1 MGTLEGE
8 IMDALTFCNQTT
20 AHYDNLVDTMF
31 FIFNCTVLTLTLVLG
46 LPGNL
51 WVCWVVFRT
60 KSLQTCNNALLVS
73 LAASDLLKC
82 SVDTPLLLFSFLRYG
97 KDGQVSVPVCTLQQF
112 TYALCSCVQLLTLV
126 SISVERFQAIA
137 FPFQTDRRK
146 ARARLWILSIWACGL
161 ILAIISLT
169 LSEKALFYMLCRPY
183 TGRHGDNRYWDPF
196 GPYVLVPVWGLS
208 LTVIVIHYMRIFK
221 VVRQHRKKVFNRGVQ
236 LRPTVS
242 EHVWGLLSVSA
253 SGPRTAPP
261 DSFKSLPSAGSA
273 SPLPPR
279 RAVLLVAEAGAP
291 CARLPTGGAPVRPPE
306 IVGAVCLL
314 TPGARE
320 RGKKQMEGKLAQRF
334 GYIIIAFT
342 LFWVPMVVILLINVI
357 SWQDTDKLLME
368 LETSAMVLTCV
379 QAAVDPLIYTL
390 VTRQFRSELS
400 KILSSIPRCPLKLRA

>member
-1 MGTLEGE
+1 
-8 IMDALTFCNQTT
+8 MDAHTFWNQTT
-20 AHYDNLVDTMF
+20 AHNETLVETMF

-46 LPGNL
+46 SPGNL

-60 KSLQTCNNALLVS
+60 KSLQTSNNALLVS

-97 KDGQVSVPVCTLQQF
+97 KDSQVSVPVCTLQQF

-137 FPFQTDRRK
+137 FPFQTERRK
-146 ARARLWILSIWACGL
+146 ARVRVWILSIWACGL
-161 ILAIISLT
+161 ILAVISLT
-169 LSEKALFYMLCRPY
+169 LAKEALFYMLCRPH
-183 TGRHGDNRYWDPF
+183 TNEHPYWDPF

-208 LTVIVIHYMRIFK
+208 LTVIVVHYVRIFK
-221 VVRQHRKKVFNRGVQ
+221 VVRKHRKKVFNRGVQ

-242 EHVWGLLSVSA
+242 GHVWDWLSVLASA
-253 SGPRTAPP
+253 PRTA
-261 DSFKSLPSAGSA
+261 
-273 SPLPPR
+273 PLPPR
-279 RAVLLVAEAGAP
+279 RTVLLVAEAGAP
-291 CARLPTGGAPVRPPE
+291 CAGSSTGGATGRPPE

-320 RGKKQMEGKLAQRF
+320 RGKKQMEGKVAQRF

-342 LFWVPMVVILLINVI
+342 LFWLPMVVILLTNFI

-368 LETSAMVLTCV
+368 LETSALVLTCV

-400 KILSSIPRCPLKLRA
+400 KILSSIPGCPLKLKA

>member
-1 MGTLEGE
+1 
-8 IMDALTFCNQTT
+8 MDARTFWNET
-20 AHYDNLVDTMF
+20 AAHRETHVDTMF
-31 FIFNCTVLTLTLVLG
+31 LIFNCTVLTLTLVLG

-60 KSLQTCNNALLVS
+60 KSLQTSNNALLVS

-97 KDGQVSVPVCTLQQF
+97 EDGQVSVSVCTLQQF

-137 FPFQTDRRK
+137 FPFQTERRK
-146 ARARLWILSIWACGL
+146 ARVCLWILSIWVCGL

-169 LSEKALFYMLCRPY
+169 LSKKALFYMLCRPHI
-183 TGRHGDNRYWDPF
+183 GGEERLRYWDPF

-208 LTVIVIHYMRIFK
+208 LTVIIIHYVRIFK

-242 EHVWGLLSVSA
+242 EHVWGWLGVPASA
-253 SGPRTAPP
+253 PRTAPQG
-261 DSFKSLPSAGSA
+261 SFKSVGSG

-279 RAVLLVAEAGAP
+279 RTVLLVAEAGAP
-291 CARLPTGGAPVRPPE
+291 GAGSSTGGAPGRHPE

-320 RGKKQMEGKLAQRF
+320 RGKKQMEGKVAQRF

-342 LFWVPMVVILLINVI
+342 LFWMPMVVILLMNVI
-357 SWQDTDKLLME
+357 SWQDADKV
-368 LETSAMVLTCV
+368 S
-379 QAAVDPLIYTL
+379 AAVFFIRLL
-390 VTRQFRSELS
+390 L
-400 KILSSIPRCPLKLRA
+400 

>member
-1 MGTLEGE
+1 
-8 IMDALTFCNQTT
+8 MDIHTSWNQTA
-20 AHYDNLVDTMF
+20 AHNETHMDTMF
-31 FIFNCTVLTLTLVLG
+31 LLFNCTVLTLTLILG

-51 WVCWVVFRT
+51 WICWAVSRT

-82 SVDTPLLLFSFLRYG
+82 SVDTPLLLFSVLHYG
-97 KDGQVSVPVCTLQQF
+97 RHSRVSVSVCTLQQF

-137 FPFQTDRRK
+137 FPFQTERRK
-146 ARARLWILSIWACGL
+146 ARVRLWILSIWLCGL
-161 ILAIISLT
+161 ILAVISLT
-169 LSEKALFYMLCRPY
+169 LSKKALFYMLCRPHIGGHGE
-183 TGRHGDNRYWDPF
+183 GRLRYSDPF

-208 LTVIVIHYMRIFK
+208 LALIVIHYMRIFR
-221 VVRQHRKKVFNRGVQ
+221 VVRQHRKKLFNRGVQ

-242 EHVWGLLSVSA
+242 EHVWAWLSVPA
-253 SGPRTAPP
+253 HPAPRTDPRG
-261 DSFKSLPSAGSA
+261 SFKSPAHMGSS
-273 SPLPPR
+273 SPPPPR
-279 RAVLLVAEAGAP
+279 RAVLLVAEAGTSRAG
-291 CARLPTGGAPVRPPE
+291 ASTGGGLPPGRPPE

-320 RGKKQMEGKLAQRF
+320 RGKKQMEGKVAQRF

-342 LFWVPMVVILLINVI
+342 LFWVPMVVLLLMNVN
-357 SWQDTDKLLME
+357 SWQDTDRLLRE
-368 LETSAMVLTCV
+368 LETSAMVLTCM

-400 KILSSIPRCPLKLRA
+400 KVLSSIPGCPLKPRD

>member
-1 MGTLEGE
+1 
-8 IMDALTFCNQTT
+8 MDTFLNETS
-20 AHYDNLVDTMF
+20 AHFYETRMDRVFL
-31 FIFNCTVLTLTLVLG
+31 IFNCTVLALTLVLG
-46 LPGNL
+46 SPGNL

-60 KSLQTCNNALLVS
+60 KSLQTFNNALLVS

-97 KDGQVSVPVCTLQQF
+97 KDSQVSVSVCTLQQF

-137 FPFQTDRRK
+137 FPFQTERRK
-146 ARARLWILSIWACGL
+146 ARVRLWILSIWACGL
-161 ILAIISLT
+161 ILAVISLT
-169 LSEKALFYMLCRPY
+169 LSKKALFYMLCRPHL
-183 TGRHGDNRYWDPF
+183 GVHGDDQRLQYYSDPF

-208 LTVIVIHYMRIFK
+208 LTVIVIHYVRIFK
-221 VVRQHRKKVFNRGVQ
+221 VVRRHRKKVFSRGVQ

-242 EHVWGLLSVSA
+242 EHVWGWMSVPASA
-253 SGPRTAPP
+253 PRTAPP
-261 DSFKSLPSAGSA
+261 H
-273 SPLPPR
+273 R
-279 RAVLLVAEAGAP
+279 TVLLVAQASAP
-291 CARLPTGGAPVRPPE
+291 FPGLSTGGRASGGRPPE

-320 RGKKQMEGKLAQRF
+320 RGKKHLEGKLAQRF

-342 LFWVPMVVILLINVI
+342 LFWVPMVVILLVNVI
-357 SWQDTDKLLME
+357 SWQDTDKLQME

-390 VTRQFRSELS
+390 VTRQFRSELR
-400 KILSSIPRCPLKLRA
+400 KIFSSIPGCPLKRRA